1 MADVMGRP
9 FSFFLYWLVRDVAG
23 SPVGVSF
30 LKNGMMLYY
39 LLCRIIV
46 NNKEYY
52 DDNGTLLRLESDV

>member
-1 MADVMGRP
+1 MIRA
-9 FSFFLYWLVRDVAG
+9 
-23 SPVGVSF
+23 PVGVSF
-30 LKNGMMLYY
+30 LKDGMMIYY